1 MFHLNQFK
9 SATAVLMAVGV
20 TTTTATNMAL
30 ASPASAEI
38 LVAQSRT
45 VDYRLPVGTSIPV
58 TYDKEKVV
66 VTPDETSELTL
77 DVADDILRN
86 GVVIIPQGAK
96 IEGELRP
103 SGRGTRFVAENIVF
117 PNGRR
122 QRINATSGVV
132 TRTEEVRQGA
142 NIGSILTGAAVGSA
156 AATLISGITGDRRIT
171 ALEVLAGTG
180 LGTAGGALFG
190 RRSASVLVVRPE
202 TDLRLRLGS
211 ELVVSSYGYS
221 RDNDYDY
228 RPAPRPNPGYDRG
241 I

>member
-1 MFHLNQFK
+1 MFNLTQWK
-9 SATAVLMAVGV
+9 SATAILMALGV
-20 TTTTATNMAL
+20 TATTATNMAI
-30 ASPASAEI
+30 ASPAVAET

-45 VDYRLPVGTSIPV
+45 TNYRLPVGTTIPV

-77 DVADDILRN
+77 TVADDIVRN
-86 GVVIIPQGAK
+86 GVVIVP
-96 IEGELRP
+96 EGTEVEGQLRP
-103 SGRGTRFVAENIVF
+103 SGRGTRFVAEELVF

-122 QRINATSGVV
+122 QRINASSGVV

-180 LGTAGGALFG
+180 LGTAGGAIFG
-190 RRSASVLVVRPE
+190 RRSATVLVVRPE
-202 TDLRLRLGS
+202 TDLDLRLGS
-211 ELVVSSYGYS
+211 DLVVSSYGNSNY
-221 RDNDYDY
+221 DYDY
-228 RPAPRPNPGYDRG
+228 RPVPRPNPGYDRG